1 MTRRLMV
8 IVVFS
13 IIVIGVS
20 ASFRPTQSAIPQPC
34 AQDHAVWLAHVLE
47 KMDSIKPGM
56 TRAELLQIYQTDGG
70 RLRGLPPARLPRT
83 FVSRDCPQFR
93 IDVEFKSVAG
103 PEDGNPSFATSVED
117 NRDTI
122 VSMSKPYLQ
131 FATAN

>member
-8 IVVFS
+8 LVALS

-20 ASFRPTQSAIPQPC
+20 ASFRPTQSATPQPC
-34 AQDHAVWLAHVLE
+34 TQDHEAWLAQVLE

-56 TRAELLQIYQTDGG
+56 TRAELLQIYQAEGG
-70 RLRGLPPARLPRT
+70 RRRGLPSARLPRT

-93 IDVEFKSVAG
+93 IDVEFNSVAG
-103 PEDGNPSFATSVED
+103 PDDGNPSFATSVED
-117 NRDTI
+117 NRDII
-122 VSMSKPYLQ
+122 VKMSKPYLQ